1 LGQEFYFSVF
11 LFFCFSKM
19 QKITYPTKTLAQGC
33 EYKPA
38 AHTDI
43 QCTWRKFGW
52 MPLAELVA
60 NDEVKRTVKRAKSPK
75 EVSHA

>member
-1 LGQEFYFSVF
+1 VL
-11 LFFCFSKM
+11 LWFFDM
-19 QKITYPTKTLAQGC
+19 QKTTYPTKTLAQGC
-33 EYKPA
+33 EYRPA

-52 MPLAELVA
+52 MPLAEVQA
-60 NDEVKRTVKRAKSPK
+60 NDEAKRTVKRAKTTK

>member
-1 LGQEFYFSVF
+1 
-11 LFFCFSKM
+11 M
-19 QKITYPTKTLAQGC
+19 QKITFPTKSLLQGC
-33 EYKPA
+33 DYKSA

-52 MPLAELVA
+52 MPLAEVQA
-60 NDEVKRTVKRAKSPK
+60 NDEAKRTVKRAKTTK